1 MCLSVSFPR
10 PPFIDPTAE
19 TPLVARRVAWPAR
32 QKRDISNRRDS
43 KRRDT
48 LVPENTRRAKLCH
61 LLSLSSLSYALDN
74 SAEGEEPPF
83 FLTPNPNLVR
93 EMKLISLCP
102 FHFFFFLFHLFRL
115 VKKCI
120 RHPLHV
126 AVLNLAWLVW
136 VYRDGCS
143 LDRDQ
148 KIQPLSHNFWFQ
160 WISRFI
166 FFFFFSSFEG
176 ISSVS
181 LFSVYFF
188 SRFQIRFRI
197 IFLEMIA
204 EIDEIAGLEGFKV
217 EVIWLRVER
226 CL

>member
-143 LDRDQ
+143 LDRDL
-148 KIQPLSHNFWFQ
+148 KKSSPFRTTSGFNEFHV
-160 WISRFI
+160 S
-166 FFFFFSSFEG
+166 FFFFFFQASKEFRRFLFFPCT
-176 ISSVS
+176 SSVVS
-181 LFSVYFF
+181 KLDSELFFW
-188 SRFQIRFRI
+188 R
-197 IFLEMIA
+197 
-204 EIDEIAGLEGFKV
+204 
-217 EVIWLRVER
+217 
-226 CL
+226 